1 MENEQLLQYINKI
14 DGLNNQI
21 DELRAEIRGVFAD
34 AKANG
39 FSVRAIKEILKL
51 KKMNDIDREE
61 FEFERKKYMEML
73 KNA

>member
-39 FSVRAIKEILKL
+39 FSAKAIREILKL
-51 KKMNDIDREE
+51 RKMSAPDRAELEFEVGEYKKM
-61 FEFERKKYMEML
+61 L
-73 KNA
+73 GL